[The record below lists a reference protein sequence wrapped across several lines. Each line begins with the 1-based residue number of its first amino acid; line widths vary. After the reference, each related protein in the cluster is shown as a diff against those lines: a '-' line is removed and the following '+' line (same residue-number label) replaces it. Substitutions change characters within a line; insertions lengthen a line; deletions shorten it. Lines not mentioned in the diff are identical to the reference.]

1 MRAENCSCVTEGT
14 EGAETFT
21 NGGTESTEDERRR
34 VFQAPDFGLKV
45 AGRTLLG
52 DELLAPRVARQND
65 PPPVRVF
72 VTRGKP
78 PDPAQSLLRLT

>member
-1 MRAENCSCVTEGT
+1 VTEGT

-45 AGRTLLG
+45 TGRTLLG
-52 DELLAPRVARQND
+52 GELLA
-65 PPPVRVF
+65 
-72 VTRGKP
+72 
-78 PDPAQSLLRLT
+78 LR